1 MFSRLMLAFFTL
13 SLALAALPVA
23 APAAGMPSCRAG
35 DPVVWVNTKSHVYH
49 LKGDQYY
56 GKTKAGDYECESKAK
71 ASGARASGSGAAK
84 TSSTSK
90 KTTSTAATKAMPSPS
105 PSPASKSTKKK
116 KKSHTPAATP
126 SP

>member
-1 MFSRLMLAFFTL
+1 MFSRLMLALFTL
-13 SLALAALPVA
+13 SLSLAALPVA

-35 DPVVWVNTKSHVYH
+35 DPVVWVNTNSHVYH

-84 TSSTSK
+84 TSSTAKTSSK
-90 KTTSTAATKAMPSPS
+90 KTTSMASSKPSPS
-105 PSPASKSTKKK
+105 PSPSSKKK
-116 KKSHTPAATP
+116 KKTHTPAATP